1 MGGRK
6 VGQAQVRLDGATTM
20 NRQLFALTLGLL
32 VGTALTSVASGQET
46 TGIPGSPE
54 ATTTI
59 PGNQIPPPDP
69 KLAHK

>member
-1 MGGRK
+1 
-6 VGQAQVRLDGATTM
+6 M

-32 VGTALTSVASGQET
+32 VGTALTSAASAQQT
-46 TGIPGSPE
+46 TGTPGSPE

-69 KLAHK
+69 KFGGVIKEEASKSTPW